1 MHSCYI
7 ICIIYG
13 GIQMISFNNK
23 KIEEL
28 SYNELSQ
35 QLFNISRYY
44 SDFNINPE
52 YTTMFLCIGDYLESG
67 FSGYNFSIKTFIK
80 YNKDKQISLYEKYI
94 LIYSYRKFLNGIIDF
109 NKNKKAFYQSIIHLL
124 NSLELSHKYI
134 HFFNLSNTKNPEKSI
149 FLKKEKY
156 LNDIKNSIINIK
168 DFENKVQKK
177 EIKNI
182 LKLSLEEL
190 NYCYNIDNL
199 ICI

>member
-1 MHSCYI
+1 
-7 ICIIYG
+7 
-13 GIQMISFNNK
+13 MISFNNK

>member
-1 MHSCYI
+1 
-7 ICIIYG
+7 
-13 GIQMISFNNK
+13 MISFNNK

-109 NKNKKAFYQSIIHLL
+109 NKNKKAFYQSIIYLL